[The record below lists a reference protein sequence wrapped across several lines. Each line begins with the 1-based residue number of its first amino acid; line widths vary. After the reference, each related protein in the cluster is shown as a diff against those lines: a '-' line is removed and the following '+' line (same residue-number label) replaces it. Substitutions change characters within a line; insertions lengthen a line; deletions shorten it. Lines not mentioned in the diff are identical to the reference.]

1 MKERNKGKW
10 AINFGLLR
18 CTPLW
23 REVIEETSLP
33 SDPITSADTNSW
45 LRGERAVPEES
56 EEGAAEEGI
65 WIVGG
70 FWKVA
75 AVPLGIME
83 IFHRAIPD
91 WKVYGNHVGE
101 RMPNMCVRTEQWPES
116 CRTDGPKS
124 HRPRGSTHTHT
135 LNSLTQIQTTPVI
148 LPQCYTKH
156 SIISHN
162 RNPLLFAHTLHKT
175 SNKELESTHSMVKDN
190 SYRYGASF
198 YSTYAPYLYP
208 KSLSYPNHK

>member
-1 MKERNKGKW
+1 MVDAYWPANYTCSVLSYLSRWRKGIKEREQSTLDYW
-10 AINFGLLR
+10 DAALLLHTPPSR
-18 CTPLW
+18 TPLC

-33 SDPITSADTNSW
+33 SDQITSADTNSW
-45 LRGERAVPEES
+45 LRGERAVPEDS

-70 FWKVA
+70 FWKVT

-116 CRTDGPKS
+116 CRNGHNPTDPEEAHTPILLTVS
-124 HRPRGSTHTHT
+124 PTSTPPHTHPDDSS
-135 LNSLTQIQTTPVI
+135 NS
-148 LPQCYTKH
+148 
-156 SIISHN
+156 
-162 RNPLLFAHTLHKT
+162 T
-175 SNKELESTHSMVKDN
+175 SV
-190 SYRYGASF
+190 
-198 YSTYAPYLYP
+198 LY
-208 KSLSYPNHK
+208 